1 MQILSS
7 RNFDLAKEFIL
18 PYEFQCTQLA
28 ARIRKEKNEFYI
40 ISNQTSV
47 ESINDIIGLLSLDG
61 SLIHCIPQNNL
72 EKLKVP
78 EFLDS
83 FNNFIIDKKIK
94 SISGQAQANQFLVDS
109 LKQINPQF
117 NEIQSFT
124 YDLMILQDYPIPPQN
139 PLSCD
144 DYIKRCTQD
153 DLESLIDIQ
162 KKYMIKEVIPSGK
175 QLNDLEVAIS
185 LRQILKNQLAFAL
198 LTDEEIVAK
207 ANSNAIGWNWVQ
219 IGGVFTHPLYRRNSY
234 AWHLVYQL
242 CNKIK
247 QTQRNVCLFVKEKN
261 QPAIELYKH
270 LGFTKIDKY
279 QITYY

>member
-1 MQILSS
+1 MQILAS

-18 PYEFQCTQLA
+18 PNEFLCTNLA
-28 ARIRKEKNEFYI
+28 SKIRKEKTEFFI
-40 ISNQTSV
+40 ISEQTSIN
-47 ESINDIIGLLSLDG
+47 SINDILGILLIDG

-72 EKLKVP
+72 ENLKCP
-78 EFLDS
+78 EFEQVFKEFLT
-83 FNNFIIDKKIK
+83 DKKIK
-94 SISGQAQANQFLVDS
+94 CISGQAQANQFLVD
-109 LKQINPQF
+109 LIKKINPQ
-117 NEIQSFT
+117 NPIIQSIN
-124 YDLMILQDYPIPPQN
+124 YDLMILPEDPIPPQN
-139 PLSCD
+139 SLSCD

-153 DLESLIDIQ
+153 DFDSLLDIQ
-162 KKYMIKEVIPSGK
+162 KKYLIKEVIPNGK

-185 LRQILKNQLAFAL
+185 LRQILKNQLALAL
-198 LTDEEIVAK
+198 LADQEIVAK

-234 AWHLVYQL
+234 AWHLVYEL
-242 CNKIK
+242 SRKIR

-270 LGFTKIDKY
+270 LGFKKVDKY